1 MIQPRLETP
10 RTTSFDEKTWA
21 VQKRGIRPRGRKVSK
36 SVEGRGKKREGKRV
50 VKVRGKRWEP
60 NETRQNETRTGQ
72 DRNGE
77 EPQFC
82 RSDFG

>member
-36 SVEGRGKKREGKRV
+36 SVEGRGKKREGKGGKGSREKAGTERDKTKRDEDRTRPERRETTV
-50 VKVRGKRWEP
+50 VP
-60 NETRQNETRTGQ
+60 I
-72 DRNGE
+72 
-77 EPQFC
+77 
-82 RSDFG
+82 